1 MLDPRERI
9 QHRAKTTKGAAS
21 RQGRNALLTA
31 LGVLVALIVVAI
43 ASRGS
48 IPAGEGGARA
58 PKQALIDIVFTLYL
72 LTIASSAVLAIYLLV
87 LRRQLEA
94 RGEVQRRSKLERLLV
109 LLVFLGI
116 ASLGVRRLSGL
127 NPINPP
133 NVVEGADPGGSFPGA
148 TSSNSDAAQAG
159 FSWGA
164 AGVTTALILLALGAW
179 WYAGRARKRARGE
192 LRGPED
198 RLATELAAAMDESLW
213 DLRAEPDPRRAV
225 IAAYA
230 RLERVLAAHRL
241 PRRPAEAPLEY
252 LARMLNDLSVSPEA
266 ARRLTDLFERAKF
279 SQHAVRTE
287 MKEEAIEALETVRDD
302 LLAARALAEQEEKA
316 AIAARREK
324 PA

>member
-1 MLDPRERI
+1 MEVS
-9 QHRAKTTKGAAS
+9 S
-21 RQGRNALLTA
+21 RGRNALLTA
-31 LGVLVALIVVAI
+31 LGVIVALVVVAI

-58 PKQALIDIVFTLYL
+58 PKQALIDIIFTLYL
-72 LTIASSAVLAIYLLV
+72 LTIAGSAVLAIYLLV

-94 RGEVQRRSKLERLLV
+94 QGDVPRRSLVERILV
-109 LLVFLGI
+109 LVFVFGV
-116 ASLGVRRLSGL
+116 ASLAVRRFSGL
-127 NPINPP
+127 DPIKRP
-133 NVVEGADPGGSFPGA
+133 NVVETVDPGGPFPGA
-148 TSSNSDAAQAG
+148 TSSGSDAAQAG
-159 FSWGA
+159 FSWVA
-164 AGVTTALILLALGAW
+164 AGVTTALIVLALVAW

-252 LARMLNDLSVSPEA
+252 LARMLNDLSVTPEA

-302 LLAARALAEQEEKA
+302 LLAARALAEQEQKA

-324 PA
+324 TA